1 MMKKILIAQ
10 NEANVDRAL
19 QRSLAHL
26 AKSCQITTV
35 HDGYRALEEIGLQ
48 AFDLVIMETDLSD
61 VDSLEVVEGIQYI
74 DPGVPTIVI
83 LSQPQPELWSAIRNL
98 EAHPIVRPF
107 KPLRFLR
114 LVDRLLHQQL
124 NQYRQLADRLTT
136 ILAELCSQTK
146 APYGFLVSGSGQ
158 VMISSSETEPISPEW
173 LGQLVVNSLT
183 LDEEF
188 WELPKPD
195 EVMNLAYLVKQNY
208 GLYLAFVA
216 ENLHLALIS
225 AGADDNQGAPETWQQ
240 VQTAA
245 NQAKAAL
252 DDQLHPDL
260 VPSGRENTSL
270 QIYTPLNLNVNNEL
284 NPPDQAH
291 DQIRANWD
299 LINYRSDVLSR
310 LDDFCRVQPWHEPV
324 ETPVNEL

>member
-1 MMKKILIAQ
+1 MKKILIAQ

-19 QRSLAHL
+19 QRSLTHL

-35 HDGYRALEEIGLQ
+35 QDSYGALEEIGLQ
-48 AFDLVIMETDLSD
+48 AFDLIIMDAEMPG
-61 VDSLEVVEGIQYI
+61 VDSLEVVQGIQYI

-83 LSQPQPELWSAIRNL
+83 LQQAQPDLLSAVRHL
-98 EAHPIVRPF
+98 KGHSIVRPF

-124 NQYRQLADRLTT
+124 NQYRQLADRLAT
-136 ILAELCSQTK
+136 ILAELCSQTR
-146 APYGFLVSGSGQ
+146 APYAFLVSGSGQ

-195 EVMNLAYLVKQNY
+195 ELMNLAYLVKQNY

-216 ENLHLALIS
+216 ENLHLGLIS

-252 DDQLHPDL
+252 DDQLHTDL
-260 VPSGRENTSL
+260 APSGRENTSL
-270 QIYTPLNLNVNNEL
+270 QIYTPLNLNINNEL
-284 NPPDQAH
+284 NPPDQAN
-291 DQIRANWD
+291 DQITANWN
-299 LINYRSDVLSR
+299 LINHRSDVLSR
-310 LDDFCRVQPWHEPV
+310 LDDFCRVQPWTEPV